1 MKRPK
6 LNEIPIDPEILGKPG
21 VNITMMAGQWDELL
35 RAGYDAGCT
44 LIEIDGQ
51 GIPTRA
57 YRKDREEL

>member
-1 MKRPK
+1 M
-6 LNEIPIDPEILGKPG
+6 DPEILGKPG

-57 YRKDREEL
+57 YRKDGEPL